1 MWKLYLIKFF
11 YYLLFGLIFL
21 LSLVIF
27 FEILDIEIVKKY
39 VGDFILNI
47 IDRMGF

>member
-21 LSLVIF
+21 ISLVIF
-27 FEILDIEIVKKY
+27 FEILNIEIVKKY
-39 VGDFILNI
+39 MGDFILNLF
-47 IDRMGF
+47 DKLNF